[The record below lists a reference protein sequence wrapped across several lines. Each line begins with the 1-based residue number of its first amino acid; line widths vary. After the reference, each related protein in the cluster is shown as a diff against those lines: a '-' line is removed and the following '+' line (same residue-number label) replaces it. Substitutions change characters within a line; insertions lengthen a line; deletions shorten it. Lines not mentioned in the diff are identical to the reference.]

1 MAEAGGYVHSMR
13 SMFGMV
19 LVLIVTLLV
28 VTAGGLIWHLSRT
41 AEFSRV
47 DQPASVEGR

>member
-1 MAEAGGYVHSMR
+1 MR
-13 SMFGMV
+13 SMFGMFV
-19 LVLIVTLLV
+19 VWVVILLV